1 MKQKNLIGVI
11 IKLMEQVEQFTDK
24 TGIQK
29 KHYVLESISTV
40 LGDELFETSFM
51 MIDLFIEYIIE
62 ISKSKSRRLK
72 LNQKKS
78 MFLCI

>member
-11 IKLMEQVEQFTDK
+11 IKLMEQVEHFTDK

-72 LNQKKS
+72 LNHKKS